1 MVLDFSGAKR
11 LEMECQILTMALR
24 QSWSS
29 RDPVGTV
36 NAAGILNEIFPD
48 LVSEY
53 SSNPNPS
60 DFYRFLELNPDAGP
74 MVIRKAYHYAV
85 RRFLREN
92 KGSALRRKRA
102 EFFQV
107 LDAGIVMRKSRLR
120 LSHDLAVLRAQL
132 IANRI
137 IAPDGVFVL
146 AGRTKDETQVGK
158 EIPEILEKLIS
169 RKVIGRSEAR
179 AILNQMVLF
188 PNISCRDLIIS
199 AGYVT
204 EHELDVIIE
213 ATQSEATGQFE
224 KLQLATQPIASH
236 SPSRLVAP
244 EAGSKEEQWAQAAQ
258 SSGSDEKDS
267 LSQPA
272 SRQIQSNTG
281 PLAAPRPPAQQS
293 SLSAPRPPS
302 QDKQPSAPRQPAKE
316 APLSAPRPPSAELA
330 RASSESEN
338 APRAEDGESLASALS
353 PGLLA
358 KAMAASQPPDSLS
371 AALSPEVLK
380 KALIESQAASTE
392 QPAQNASQAESS
404 LGAQLSLEFLQR
416 ADNEAKIEAQRTSQP
431 NLSAFMAPWPGAP
444 APNVPPDSAAATTSG
459 FDAEAGLENPES
471 TAQPPASVEDSLS
484 KWAAPT
490 TQAPSGAPGLSVP
503 AQSES
508 TKPEQLFSSPF
519 EIWQMPKVSHDE
531 PPAPEPAHHAQ
542 GEPFEPF
549 SALIKHDEPPPE
561 EPPSEPS
568 KLFVSEESVAQ
579 YTPKSAI
586 GHQPQ
591 AAVEPEPEP
600 ESEPIAELEKPQLAP
615 HQRFPE
621 PDEPERPQ
629 VDSGIIVDATPL
641 RVPVPPQLEFS
652 AGVAAATPAKV
663 SPRPQ
668 AGNVSEAEKLKKFL
682 DDEAKV
688 KAARAKIREREAAQ
702 NEEMEKA
709 WQREHATAAAAE
721 TPVEVAQAPSI
732 APAQEPAQEAPP
744 ATPDSFDDEF
754 EDEFSSASEP
764 AKPALKDW
772 TQLPNV
778 SAQPDVQ
785 SSGGSGMA
793 LLDWGDPEPIDLDS
807 TTDLSPPPIE
817 PAPPSIEPAPPP
829 IEPAPS
835 LEAQPAQVEAP
846 AAAGFAQLAESIES
860 DFDFPDEEF
869 GFAEGGA
876 PGPQGSDSKPK
887 QETSGFEFSEPE
899 ASKSSGIEFKAS
911 TPEDEAQGGVTFN
924 VQEDEVGIS
933 FKDEEQFAEPETS
946 GGIDFNDATDD
957 AAEPGLVEKT
967 DPQPIAAPSATSGA
981 AVAPSSEIPEVEEPA
996 KQDSIISKP
1005 SFLTPPPS
1013 FLSQPPS
1020 FLTPPASMRSK
1031 KAEEAPKPAEAP
1043 PQPAEV
1049 SNVPP
1054 IKESV
1059 ESSCA
1064 HRIEKKTTGL
1074 DEENDLAL
1082 QLMMLAGLLNNEQ
1095 ADALEKQILSGKG
1108 DSVYEL
1114 AVSSGYAT
1122 STEIAIV
1129 RRAEDLL
1136 TALSQDRK
1144 GVS

>member
-1 MVLDFSGAKR
+1 
-11 LEMECQILTMALR
+11 MECQILTMALR

-53 SSNPNPS
+53 SSNPNPP
-60 DFYRFLELNPDAGP
+60 DLYNFLELNPDAGP

-137 IAPDGVFVL
+137 IGPDGNFVL
-146 AGRTKDETQVGK
+146 AGRTKDETQIGP

-224 KLQLATQPIASH
+224 KLQLAAQPISSH

-244 EAGSKEEQWAQAAQ
+244 PAANPEQQWAQAAPLNT
-258 SSGSDEKDS
+258 GEEGDKF
-267 LSQPA
+267 SQPA
-272 SRQIQSNTG
+272 SRQVQSNTG
-281 PLAAPRPPAQQS
+281 PLSAPRPPAQSGAMPAPRPAAPQDKPLAAPRPPVK
-293 SLSAPRPPS
+293 
-302 QDKQPSAPRQPAKE
+302 D
-316 APLSAPRPPSAELA
+316 APLSAPRPPSGEMA
-330 RASSESEN
+330 RASDATSEAQTSQ
-338 APRAEDGESLASALS
+338 DGESLASALS

-380 KALIESQAASTE
+380 KALIESQQSQPEPTE
-392 QPAQNASQAESS
+392 RMPQSKSEQSDS
-404 LGAQLSLEFLQR
+404 LGGQLSPEFLKR
-416 ADNEAKIEAQRTSQP
+416 ADQEANVQAQSTSQP
-431 NLSAFMAPWPGAP
+431 NMSAFMAPWPAQTSGADAMPASTVGDTGAAFGQDSEFEDFALRQQP
-444 APNVPPDSAAATTSG
+444 APLQQGESSRSQWAPPQGAQEPSAQQAVVQQ
-459 FDAEAGLENPES
+459 AE
-471 TAQPPASVEDSLS
+471 PAKS
-484 KWAAPT
+484 
-490 TQAPSGAPGLSVP
+490 
-503 AQSES
+503 
-508 TKPEQLFSSPF
+508 EQLFSSPF
-519 EIWQMPKVSHDE
+519 EIWEMPKEAQDE
-531 PPAPEPAHHAQ
+531 PHQQAHEPVGHSQ
-542 GEPFEPF
+542 SSEPF
-549 SALIKHDEPPPE
+549 SALIKHEEPPPE

-579 YTPKSAI
+579 YTPRSVL
-586 GHQPQ
+586 GHAPQ
-591 AAVEPEPEP
+591 EPPIEPEPQQLEEP
-600 ESEPIAELEKPQLAP
+600 DKSQLAP

-621 PDEPERPQ
+621 PDEPESPQ
-629 VDSGIIVDATPL
+629 SDAGIIVDATPL
-641 RVPVPPQLEFS
+641 KVPVPPQLEFS
-652 AGVAAATPAKV
+652 AGVAATSPAKV
-663 SPRPQ
+663 SPRPY
-668 AGNVSEAEKLKKFL
+668 AGNISEAEKLKKFL

-709 WQREHATAAAAE
+709 WQRERTNAPAAEEAAAQAAAE
-721 TPVEVAQAPSI
+721 AARVSAQT
-732 APAQEPAQEAPP
+732 PAQPTAEAPL
-744 ATPDSFDDEF
+744 ATPDEFDDDEF
-754 EDEFSSASEP
+754 EDEFSAPSEP

-778 SAQPDVQ
+778 STQPDVK
-785 SSGGSGMA
+785 STGGGGMP
-793 LLDWGDPEPIDLDS
+793 LLDWGEPEPIDLGA
-807 TTDLSPPPIE
+807 TEPAPIE
-817 PAPPSIEPAPPP
+817 PIPEIEAAPM
-829 IEPAPS
+829 
-835 LEAQPAQVEAP
+835 EAA
-846 AAAGFAQLAESIES
+846 SIES
-860 DFDFPDEEF
+860 APSEDPSMESAPVAPSESAPGEPEAALLSEPQSANPVAGDFDFPDEEF
-869 GFAEGGA
+869 HFAEPSA
-876 PGPQGSDSKPK
+876 PTQAPTA
-887 QETSGFEFSEPE
+887 E
-899 ASKSSGIEFKAS
+899 GIEFNAQKD
-911 TPEDEAQGGVTFN
+911 DE
-924 VQEDEVGIS
+924 GIS
-933 FKDEEQFAEPETS
+933 FNASEDQDPDAGSFDEEDSTAEAESP
-946 GGIDFNDATDD
+946 GGIDFKYATVEVANPMFPDKS
-957 AAEPGLVEKT
+957 AASPPMQATG
-967 DPQPIAAPSATSGA
+967 SSMATSSADVPVASASEPEPA
-981 AVAPSSEIPEVEEPA
+981 AAEPA

-1020 FLTPPASMRSK
+1020 FLTPPASMRGK
-1031 KAEEAPKPAEAP
+1031 KESEAAKSVETPQ
-1043 PQPAEV
+1043 QPAEV
-1049 SNVPP
+1049 SSVPP
-1054 IKESV
+1054 IKESA
-1059 ESSCA
+1059 ETPQQ
-1064 HRIEKKTTGL
+1064 IEKKATSL

-1082 QLMMLAGLLNNEQ
+1082 QLMMIAGLVTNEQ
-1095 ADALEKQILSGKG
+1095 AEALEKQILAGEG
-1108 DSVYEL
+1108 DSVYTL
-1114 AVSSGYAT
+1114 AVSGGYAT

-1144 GVS
+1144 GSS